1 MGKLDDLERVHPAD
15 RAEWRAWLAENH
27 ATSPGV
33 WLVTWRRA
41 SGRTPLA
48 YEDAVEEA
56 LCVGWVDSLGRAVDA
71 ERTSLLY
78 TPRKSGSG
86 WSRPNK
92 QRVARL
98 EEAGLMRPAGRA
110 VVEAAIADGSWT
122 MLDDVEDLVE
132 PPELRAL
139 LDADP
144 AARAHWDAFPRS
156 AKRGLLEWIVQARRP
171 ETRARRIAET
181 AEAASRGERANEWR
195 RRERPG

>member
-41 SGRTPLA
+41 SGRTPLG

-78 TPRKSGSG
+78 TPRKRGSG

>member
-15 RAEWRAWLAENH
+15 RAEWCAWLAENH

-78 TPRKSGSG
+78 TPRKRGSG

>member
-78 TPRKSGSG
+78 TPRKRGSG

>member
-15 RAEWRAWLAENH
+15 RAEWRTWLAENH

-78 TPRKSGSG
+78 TPRKRGSG